1 MVAPLIMLAAAL
13 VSKKMQDQEQ
23 KSVYEEELRREEAAA
38 QARIA
43 DRRAQRAGDS
53 GYMQS
58 AANSIGQFSKPQ
70 PSNSGPMLAQVG
82 SALMSQRKAP
92 DTNQIEGNKPIGAEH
107 NLPLEANDLSI
118 GGAGSMVGNR
128 YDYDPDKDKY
138 YV

>member
-13 VSKKMQDQEQ
+13 LSKKMQDQEQ
-23 KSVYEEELRREEAAA
+23 KSAYEEELRREEAAA

-58 AANSIGQFSKPQ
+58 AANSIGSFSKPQ
-70 PSNSGPMLAQVG
+70 PSNSGAMLAQVG
-82 SALMSQRKAP
+82 GALMSQRKP
-92 DTNQIEGNKPIGAEH
+92 PQTGEIQTNKT
-107 NLPLEANDLSI
+107 I
-118 GGAGSMVGNR
+118 GGLPNESRDLDVDTSSSLVNNR
-128 YDYDPDKDKY
+128 YDYDPDRDKY

>member
-13 VSKKMQDQEQ
+13 LSKKEQDMEQ
-23 KSVYEEELRREEAAA
+23 KSVYEEELRREAAAA

-53 GYMQS
+53 GYMQQ

-70 PSNSGPMLAQVG
+70 PSNSGAMLAQVG
-82 SALMSQRKAP
+82 GALMSQRKP
-92 DTNQIEGNKPIGAEH
+92 PKTDEIQTNKT
-107 NLPLEANDLSI
+107 I
-118 GGAGSMVGNR
+118 GGMPNEARNLDVDTFSSPTTNR
-128 YDYDPDKDKY
+128 YDYDPDRDKY